1 MESCASPEGD
11 SSPITRTSIGS
22 ARRQLASREFQAFGH
37 FLVLWGRSRVQQ
49 RKQHTPVPSRRPQGT
64 VHPRCIL
71 RAAVIASTRVA
82 ETAGRNL
89 ARGSMPADQPA
100 PQRPDRYASC
110 RCGRSS
116 VSGAPTLSE
125 KRVEYAARW
134 DGYRRRKDRAA
145 GAVRREGRVLRA
157 DGRAFAG
164 AFPDLSPRGVAAF
177 ARLVLTRA
185 PATTTP
191 NVTPGITSAD
201 SAAAT
206 LAGVT
211 RFAAAS
217 LSAANATGFSCARRE
232 GTRSRSSRPRSPPT
246 ARPPRRRARPALV
259 SSPARRAGPSS
270 FQRCHRSSSL
280 SRILA

>member
-1 MESCASPEGD
+1 MKAAYASSVPPSAGNGA
-11 SSPITRTSIGS
+11 SALHS
-22 ARRQLASREFQAFGH
+22 ARWPQ
-37 FLVLWGRSRVQQ
+37 RVD
-49 RKQHTPVPSRRPQGT
+49 
-64 VHPRCIL
+64 
-71 RAAVIASTRVA
+71 AVT
-82 ETAGRNL
+82 ETARRDI
-89 ARGSMPADQPA
+89 ARGSTPADQPDSQGA
-100 PQRPDRYASC
+100 DPYAS
-110 RCGRSS
+110 RRGVRSS
-116 VSGAPTLSE
+116 ASGAPLPSE
-125 KRVEYAARW
+125 KGVGSAARG

>member
-71 RAAVIASTRVA
+71 RALAIASTRVA
-82 ETAGRNL
+82 ETACRNL
-89 ARGSMPADQPA
+89 AQLTPADQPA
-100 PQRPDRYASC
+100 SQRADRHASR

-116 VSGAPTLSE
+116 VSGAPALSE
-125 KRVEYAARW
+125 KRVEYAARG
-134 DGYRRRKDRAA
+134 DGYRRRKDCAA
-145 GAVRREGRVLRA
+145 GAVLREGRVLRA

-164 AFPDLSPRGVAAF
+164 AFPDFSPRRVAGF

-191 NVTPGITSAD
+191 NVTLGTTIAD

-246 ARPPRRRARPALV
+246 ARPPRRRARPALG

-270 FQRCHRSSSL
+270 FQRCHRSSSS